1 MKYKIKVNIVGGAIF
16 IILSMIL
23 WYLIP
28 SQIPINSDGIITSRS
43 FPRLIVLLMFFS
55 SLFIFVSDIIKLV
68 SKRPVNEVEVNL
80 KEEGRAAV
88 VCVLLV
94 AYAFLLNKIG
104 FMIASI
110 VYCYS
115 MLIFFKCKNW
125 KYYIIVTIICMAVTY
140 IFKNILLVQLP

>member
-16 IILSMIL
+16 IILSLIL
-23 WYLIP
+23 WFLIP
-28 SQIPINSDGIITSRS
+28 SQIPINNDGIITSRS
-43 FPRLIVLLMFFS
+43 FPRLIVLIMFFS

>member
-23 WYLIP
+23 WFLIP
-28 SQIPINSDGIITSRS
+28 SQIPITSDGVITSRS

-55 SLFIFVSDIIKLV
+55 SLFIFVSDVIKLI
-68 SKRPVNEVEVNL
+68 SKRPVNEVEVCL
-80 KEEGRAAV
+80 KEEGKAAI

-94 AYAFLLNKIG
+94 AYAFLLDKIG

-115 MLIFFKCKNW
+115 MLLFFKCKNW
-125 KYYIIVTIICMAVTY
+125 KYYAIVTIICVAVTY

>member
-16 IILSMIL
+16 IILSMTL
-23 WYLIP
+23 WFLIP
-28 SQIPINSDGIITSRS
+28 SQIPITSDGVITSRS

-55 SLFIFVSDIIKLV
+55 SLFIFVSDIVKLI
-68 SKRPVNEVEVNL
+68 SKRPVNEVKVCL
-80 KEEGRAAV
+80 KEEGKAVV

-94 AYAFLLNKIG
+94 AYAFLFDKIG
-104 FMIASI
+104 FMVASI

-115 MLIFFKCKNW
+115 MLLFFKCKNW
-125 KYYIIVTIICMAVTY
+125 KYYAIVTIICVAVTY

>member
-55 SLFIFVSDIIKLV
+55 SLFIFVSDIIKLI
-68 SKRPVNEVEVNL
+68 SKHPVNEVEVNL
-80 KEEGRAAV
+80 KEEGRATV
-88 VCVLLV
+88 VCVLLI

-110 VYCYS
+110 AYCYS
-115 MLIFFKCKNW
+115 MLMFFKCKNW

>member
-16 IILSMIL
+16 LILSMIL

-28 SQIPINSDGIITSRS
+28 SQIPINGDAVITSRS
-43 FPRLIVLLMFFS
+43 FPKLIVLLMFFS
-55 SLFIFVSDIIKLV
+55 SLFIFVSDILKMI
-68 SKRPVNEVEVNL
+68 SKRPVNEVEVNI
-80 KEEGRAAV
+80 KEEGKAAV

-94 AYAFLLNKIG
+94 LYAFLLDKIG

-110 VYCYS
+110 IYCYL
-115 MLIFFKCKNW
+115 MLLFFKCKNW
-125 KYYIIVTIICMAVTY
+125 KYYLIVTIICVAVTY

>member
-55 SLFIFVSDIIKLV
+55 SLFIFVSDIIKLI